1 MKIAK
6 LIEKK
11 LQEEFN
17 PSHLLVVDDTENHR
31 GHAGFTDGVESHFN
45 IEISSEYFSD
55 MTRLERHRKIH
66 STLGP
71 EILARIHALAL
82 KIST

>member
-1 MKIAK
+1 MSKIMKIAK

-31 GHAGFTDGVESHFN
+31 GHSGFTEGVELS
-45 IEISSEYFSD
+45 
-55 MTRLERHRKIH
+55 LIH
-66 STLGP
+66 
-71 EILARIHALAL
+71 I
-82 KIST
+82 